1 LDSLRDEI
9 WRKLLEKEVQ
19 SKYESALPDAF
30 PMPKQEYLYPVFDAE
45 TWDAL
50 VKTYVESLE
59 KLRDQ
64 AVKEA
69 ANPKKREP
77 PWMRKNSSSGL
88 FEYDYP
94 EDKVGQ

>member
-1 LDSLRDEI
+1 MDSLRDQI
-9 WRKLLEKEVQ
+9 WKNLLERGIQV
-19 SKYESALPDAF
+19 KYESALPDAF
-30 PMPKQEYLYPVFDAE
+30 PMPKHEYLYPVLDVE

-50 VKTYVESLE
+50 VKAYVESLE
-59 KLRDQ
+59 RLRDQ

-69 ANPKKREP
+69 ANPKKRDP

-94 EDKVGQ
+94 EDRLGQ